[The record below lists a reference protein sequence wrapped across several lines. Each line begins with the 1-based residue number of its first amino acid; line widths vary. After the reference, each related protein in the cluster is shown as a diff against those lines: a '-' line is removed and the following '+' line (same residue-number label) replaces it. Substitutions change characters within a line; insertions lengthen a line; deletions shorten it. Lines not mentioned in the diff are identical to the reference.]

1 MNSTRTLDA
10 GPAAAADPAG
20 SAASGHDDDLAVV
33 ARAIL
38 DGNLYVTLGTADED
52 GRPWVTPVFYATAD
66 YTDIYWISRPEA
78 RHSRNIARR
87 TQIGM
92 VVFDSTVPAYTGQ
105 AVSMSAVA
113 TEVGGADLD
122 RGLTIYPGPAERGG
136 GPITAEQV
144 SHPAPYRLYRATVS
158 EHFVICPRDAG
169 LPCDRHGIAA
179 DHRTSVRP

>member
-1 MNSTRTLDA
+1 VTSIHTL
-10 GPAAAADPAG
+10 GVRPVAAAAATG
-20 SAASGHDDDLAVV
+20 GHDDLAAV

-38 DGNLYVTLGTADED
+38 DANLYMTLGTADED

-66 YTDIYWISRPEA
+66 YTDFYWISRPDA

-87 TQIGM
+87 TQVSA

-105 AVSMSAVA
+105 AVYMSAVA
-113 TEVGGADLD
+113 TEVVGDDLD
-122 RGLTIYPGPAERGG
+122 LGLAVYPGAAERGAG
-136 GPITAEQV
+136 TITAQQV
-144 SHPAPYRLYRATVS
+144 SHPAAYRLYRATVS

-179 DHRTSVRP
+179 DHRTNVSP